1 MLGETALGFGPFTLL
16 PGQRLLLEDGLP
28 VRLGSRAFDLLT
40 TLVEQAG
47 AVISNAEL
55 IARVWPNVVVE
66 PGALRVHLAGLRKV
80 LGDGREGQRYIVNV
94 PLQGYCFVAPIARV
108 SASDVKG
115 QLPRGDAAALAPGPA
130 LVGGV
135 ACDTPIGVPLP
146 AQVARLI
153 GREEVVG
160 DLLRELPLRRCI
172 TLVGPA
178 GMGKTTVALAA
189 ARQIA
194 PAFGH
199 QAVFIN
205 LAPLNDTRLVIDTV
219 NSALGVGAPAP
230 DPLRG
235 LLAYLRE
242 RRLVIVLDNCEHVI
256 AAAAEIAEAL
266 LTGAP
271 GVHLLATSREPLRI
285 QGEWVQRLNALQV
298 PPMLERLSVQDLMRY
313 SAVELFVERVRA
325 GLDRFELGEA
335 ELQPVVEICR
345 SLDGIPLALE
355 LAAAGVE
362 LLGVRGVAAHL
373 GNRLALLSRGRR
385 TALPRHQ
392 TLRAALDWGY
402 ALLSSEEQVL
412 LRVLSIFRGRFTRE
426 SALDVMR
433 DCGVADVDDLLYD
446 LVSKSLLASDVS
458 GEVVQYW
465 LLETTREYAAALLES
480 RGETGQVAHRHAEH
494 MLTWA
499 DAALQRRAQLANGEW
514 LLLHAYRIEDVRAAL
529 QWSLSK
535 GGDIR
540 LGVALAGASAPLWF
554 ALSRMAEYLGVV
566 ECFIERLDDAGPL
579 EPRREFALYESVGHA
594 LWNIRGA
601 SSAAISAFQKALHA
615 AERAN
620 AVPDQMR
627 ALWGLW
633 LVGHSDGD
641 YPLTL
646 HRAERFGALASLSKD
661 PANEVAHHR
670 MMTLSTHSI
679 GRHAQ
684 ARRHAQ
690 AVLDRPLSADSAA
703 RNSSY
708 HFDQR
713 TTALMTMA
721 RILWVHGFPDQALAH
736 AERAIERAL
745 SINHSLSLCFALSV
759 GCCPV
764 AFWSGNL
771 ERAQNYTHLLQSR
784 SKEYSLTLW
793 SNYGEGYGRA
803 LGLLRGELRAVD
815 LPSEWP
821 NLLRD
826 MLCTVH
832 PDLADEASLERG
844 LAGTV
849 AWSGPE
855 LLRVRA
861 ARARRADNVKAAE
874 RLLNEGLNLAAEH
887 EALSWSLRCAM
898 DMADLLRTSKSA
910 KAARSV
916 LAPVYESF
924 SEGWAT
930 ADLKAAA
937 AMLESLA

>member
-1 MLGETALGFGPFTLL
+1 MFGETAVGFGPFTLL
-16 PGQRLLLEDGLP
+16 PGQRMLLEGGQP

-40 TLVEQAG
+40 TLVERAG
-47 AVISNAEL
+47 EVISNAEL

-94 PLQGYCFVAPIARV
+94 PLQGYCFVAVVTRVRV
-108 SASDVKG
+108 SDAVG
-115 QLPRGDAAALAPGPA
+115 AQPRRDAAVPA
-130 LVGGV
+130 LVSAV
-135 ACDTPIGVPLP
+135 DSDAPMGVPLP

-153 GREEVVG
+153 GREDVVA

-172 TLVGPA
+172 AVVGPA

-194 PAFGH
+194 PEFDH
-199 QAVFIN
+199 HAVFIN

-219 NSALGVGAPAP
+219 ISALGVGALAS

-242 RRLVIVLDNCEHVI
+242 RRLLIVLDNCEHVI
-256 AAAAEIAEAL
+256 GAAAQLAEAL

-271 GVHLLATSREPLRI
+271 GVHLLVTSREPLRI
-285 QGEWVQRLNALQV
+285 QGEWVQRLDALKV
-298 PPMLERLSVQDLMRY
+298 PPTLERLSVQDLMRY

-325 GLDRFELGEA
+325 GLDRFELAEA

-362 LLGVRGVAAHL
+362 RLGVRGVAAHL
-373 GNRLALLSRGRR
+373 GNRMALLTRGRR

-402 ALLSSEEQVL
+402 ALLSSEEQML
-412 LRVLSIFRGRFTRE
+412 LCVLSIFRGRFTRE
-426 SALDVMR
+426 GALDLMR
-433 DCGVADVDDLLYD
+433 DSGVADVDDLLFS
-446 LVSKSLLASDVS
+446 LVSKSLLASDIS

-480 RGETGQVAHRHAEH
+480 RGETRRVAQRHAEH
-494 MLTWA
+494 MLCWA
-499 DAALQRRAQLANGEW
+499 DAALQRRAQLADGDW
-514 LLLHAYRIEDVRAAL
+514 PALHAHLIEDVRAAL
-529 QWSLSK
+529 QWSLSEC
-535 GGDIR
+535 GDIR

-554 ALSRMAEYLGVV
+554 ALSRMAEFLGLV

-579 EPRREFALYESVGHA
+579 EPQREFALYESVGHA
-594 LWNIRGA
+594 IWNTRGA
-601 SSAAISAFQKALHA
+601 STVAIAAFQKALNA
-615 AERAN
+615 AERADV
-620 AVPDQMR
+620 VPDRMR

-633 LVGHSDGD
+633 LVGHSAGD

-646 HRAERFGALASLSKD
+646 QRAEQFGALASLSRD
-661 PANEVAHHR
+661 PANEVVHHR
-670 MMTLSTHSI
+670 MMTLSTHYS
-679 GRHAQ
+679 GKHAQ

-690 AVLDRPLSADSAA
+690 AVLDRPLSANSAA
-703 RNSSY
+703 RNSAY

-721 RILWVHGFPDQALAH
+721 RILWVHGFPDQALAQ
-736 AERAIERAL
+736 AECAIERAR

-764 AFWSGNL
+764 AFWCGDL
-771 ERAQNYTHLLQSR
+771 ERAQRYTDLLQSR

-793 SNYGEGYGRA
+793 GTYGEGYGLA
-803 LGLLRGELRAVD
+803 LGLLRGERVSVA
-815 LPSEWP
+815 LPSQWS
-821 NLLRD
+821 NMLRE

-832 PDLADEASLERG
+832 ADLASESSLQRG
-844 LAGTV
+844 LAGSV
-849 AWSGPE
+849 PWSRPE
-855 LLRVRA
+855 VLRVLA
-861 ARARRADNVKAAE
+861 ARARRTGDTTTAE
-874 RLLNEGLNLAAEH
+874 RLLNEGLKMAAEH

-898 DMADLLRTSKSA
+898 DLADILRTSKSA
-910 KAARSV
+910 MAARSV

-937 AMLESLA
+937 AMLERLA

>member
-1 MLGETALGFGPFTLL
+1 M
-16 PGQRLLLEDGLP
+16 LLEDGLP

-40 TLVEQAG
+40 TLVERAG
-47 AVISNAEL
+47 EVISNAEL

-94 PLQGYCFVAPIARV
+94 PLQGYCFVAVVTRV
-108 SASDVKG
+108 RASDTVG
-115 QLPRGDAAALAPGPA
+115 QLPRRDAAAPA
-130 LVGGV
+130 LVSAV
-135 ACDTPIGVPLP
+135 DSDAPMGVPLP

-153 GREEVVG
+153 GREEVVA

-194 PAFGH
+194 PEFAH
-199 QAVFIN
+199 HAVFIT

-219 NSALGVGAPAP
+219 ISALGVEALAV

-242 RRLVIVLDNCEHVI
+242 RRLLIVLDNCEHVI
-256 AAAAEIAEAL
+256 AAAAELAEAL
-266 LTGAP
+266 LAGAP
-271 GVHLLATSREPLRI
+271 GVYLLATSREPLRI
-285 QGEWVQRLNALQV
+285 QGEWVQRLDALKV
-298 PPMLERLSVQDLMRY
+298 PPTLERLSTHDMMRY

-362 LLGVRGVAAHL
+362 RLGVRGVAAHL
-373 GNRLALLSRGRR
+373 GNRMALLTRGRR

-392 TLRAALDWGY
+392 TLRAALDWSY

-412 LRVLSIFRGRFTRE
+412 LCVLSIFRGRFTRE
-426 SALDVMR
+426 GALDVMR
-433 DCGVADVDDLLYD
+433 DWGFADVDDLLYN
-446 LVSKSLLASDVS
+446 LVSKSLLTSDIS

-480 RGETGQVAHRHAEH
+480 RGETGRVAQRHAEH
-494 MLTWA
+494 MLDWA
-499 DAALQRRAQLANGEW
+499 DAALQRRAQLADGDW
-514 LLLHAYRIEDVRAAL
+514 LGLHAHLIEDVRAAL
-529 QWSLSK
+529 QWSISAR
-535 GGDIR
+535 DIR

-554 ALSRMAEYLGVV
+554 ALSRMAEYLGLV
-566 ECFIERLDDAGPL
+566 ESFIERLEDAGPL
-579 EPRREFALYESVGHA
+579 EPQREFALYESVGHA
-594 LWNIRGA
+594 LWNTRGA
-601 SSAAISAFQKALHA
+601 STGAIAAFQKALHA

-620 AVPDQMR
+620 VMPDQMR

-633 LVGHSDGD
+633 LVGHSAGD

-646 HRAERFGALASLSKD
+646 HRAEQFGALASLSKD
-661 PANEVAHHR
+661 PANEIVHHR
-670 MMTLSTHSI
+670 MMTLSTHYI

-690 AVLDRPLSADSAA
+690 AVLDRPLSAHSAA

-713 TTALMTMA
+713 TTAFMTMA
-721 RILWVHGFPDQALAH
+721 RILWVHGFPDQALAQ
-736 AERAIERAL
+736 AECAIERAR
-745 SINHSLSLCFALSV
+745 SINHSLSLCFALSI

-764 AFWSGNL
+764 AYWCGDL
-771 ERAQNYTHLLQSR
+771 ERAQRYTHLLQSR

-793 SNYGEGYGRA
+793 GTYGEGYGLA
-803 LGLLRGELRAVD
+803 LGLLRGEPSPVV
-815 LPSEWP
+815 LPSQWS
-821 NLLRD
+821 NMLRD

-832 PDLADEASLERG
+832 PELADASSLERG
-844 LAGTV
+844 LGGRV
-849 AWSGPE
+849 PWNKPE
-855 LLRVRA
+855 VLRVLA
-861 ARARRADNVKAAE
+861 ARARRSGDIKTAE
-874 RLLNEGLNLAAEH
+874 RLLNEGLKIAAEH

-898 DMADLLRTSKSA
+898 DLADMLHTSKSA

-924 SEGWAT
+924 SEGWET

-937 AMLESLA
+937 TMLKSLA